1 MAFAKREK
9 AAAYL
14 GSGEAKAFLPA
25 PEATT
30 ELIDGFESPL
40 GMELL
45 ATIDWLTHNDR
56 VAADRDSI
64 KTALKTWTAGEQ
76 SAERKLKLF
85 EDRLVELAL
94 ERLATFN

>member
-1 MAFAKREK
+1 VKQRRFC
-9 AAAYL
+9 
-14 GSGEAKAFLPA
+14 LPS
-25 PEATT
+25 EATT

-45 ATIDWLTHNDR
+45 ATIDWLTYKDG
-56 VAADRDSI
+56 VPADRGSI
-64 KTALKTWTAGEQ
+64 KTALKRWTGGKQ

-85 EDRLVELAL
+85 EDRLVDLAL